1 MRFLAH
7 SSQRTDD
14 ISQSE
19 VFGNGTDKD
28 DIKESTVHRE
38 NVDVE
43 EHATKLKTHLTGD
56 GDVAQGLFAS
66 HIHEPIDP
74 AEEKKLVRKIDLMI
88 LPYLAVCYAFFYI
101 DKTTLSYA
109 AIFGIREDLHLHG
122 TQYNWLSSI
131 FYFGFLAWAFPTN
144 FLMQRYPIGKY
155 LGFNIFLWGALL
167 MCQAAA
173 TNFTTLAVLRAL
185 SGAAEACSDPSFMII
200 TSV

>member
-19 VFGNGTDKD
+19 VFGNGTNKD